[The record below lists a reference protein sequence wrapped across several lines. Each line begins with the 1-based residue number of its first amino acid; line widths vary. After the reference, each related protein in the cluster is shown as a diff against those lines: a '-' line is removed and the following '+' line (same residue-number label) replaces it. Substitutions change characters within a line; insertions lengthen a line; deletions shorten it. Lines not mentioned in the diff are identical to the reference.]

1 MGKKFFKSQWG
12 SLLFAVGNF
21 ILSIVN
27 FIKGNEIM
35 GVAWMVTALFWVT
48 IACIH
53 YNKECIAEL
62 KERVELLEKKADMYD
77 AMCEEVHTLFEMVQL
92 NHSDID
98 LMKIQVGTIRTLV
111 ESGKQAGTKKG
122 S

>member
-12 SLLFAVGNF
+12 SLLFAVGNV

-27 FIKGNEIM
+27 FTKGNEIM

-48 IACIH
+48 IACVH

-62 KERVELLEKKADMYD
+62 KERVELLEQKADMYD
-77 AMCEEVHTLFEMVQL
+77 AMCEEVHTLFERVQL

-122 S
+122 D